1 MGKRPE
7 DRTVEELLQLGVV
20 VVDKP
25 SGPTSHQVSAWVK
38 QILGIGK
45 AGHGGTLDPRV
56 TGVLPVALN
65 DSVRALNALLA
76 GDKEYVGVLQLHQDV
91 ERKKVE
97 NIFSDFTGEI
107 YQLPPVRS
115 AVKREIRKRTIY
127 DLELL
132 ESQGRDWLFRV
143 RCESGTYIRTLCND
157 IGEALGVGGHM
168 KDLRRTRTASL
179 TENIS
184 HPLQELKDAWIALE
198 SDEDDGPL
206 RKVVQPMERLL
217 DHLPKIVIKDTAI
230 DAICHGADLAVGGI
244 LRIEGT
250 FPKGQLV
257 AIVSRLGEGVAVG
270 KTVSS
275 SEKAVSA
282 STGLAA
288 DTKRVLMAEGTYP
301 RLWKGSKESR

>member
-7 DRTVEELLQLGVV
+7 ERTVEELLKLGVV
-20 VVDKP
+20 VIDKP

-38 QILGIGK
+38 KILGIEK

-65 DSVRALNALLA
+65 ESVRALNALLA
-76 GDKEYVGVLQLHQDV
+76 GDKEYVGVMQLHQDV

-97 NIFSDFTGEI
+97 DIFSEFTGEI
-107 YQLPPVRS
+107 FQLPPVRS

-132 ESQGRDWLFRV
+132 ESEGRDRLFRV

-168 KDLRRTRTASL
+168 KDLRRTRAAAL
-179 TENIS
+179 TEKDL
-184 HPLQELKDAWIALE
+184 HTLQDLKDAWIAWELE
-198 SDEDDGPL
+198 QDDEPL
-206 RKVVQPMERLL
+206 RDVIQPMERLL
-217 DHLPKIVIKDTAI
+217 DHLPKIIIKDTAV

-244 LRIEGT
+244 SRVEGT

-257 AIVSRLGEGVAVG
+257 AITSRLGEGVAVG
-270 KTVSS
+270 KTVTS

-301 RLWKGSKESR
+301 RLWKSSTRPG

>member
-97 NIFSDFTGEI
+97 NIFADFTGEI

-157 IGEALGVGGHM
+157 IGEALGVGGQM

-179 TENIS
+179 TEDDS

-198 SDEDDGPL
+198 SDEDDGPF

-244 LRIEGT
+244 LRVEGSFT
-250 FPKGQLV
+250 KGQLV
-257 AIVSRLGEGVAVG
+257 AIMSRLGEGVAVG
-270 KTVSS
+270 KTVLG
-275 SEKAVSA
+275 SEKAVS
-282 STGLAA
+282 STTGLAA

-301 RLWKGSKESR
+301 RLWKSSSG